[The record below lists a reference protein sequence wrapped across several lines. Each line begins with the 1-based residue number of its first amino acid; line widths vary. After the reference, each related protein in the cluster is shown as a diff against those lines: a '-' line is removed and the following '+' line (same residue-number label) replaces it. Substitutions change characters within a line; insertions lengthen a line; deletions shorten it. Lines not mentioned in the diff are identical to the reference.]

1 MDTANVMDTGGG
13 WADVG
18 NERLPAPTHA
28 RALGW
33 GKVIRMR
40 TCAKKLGLIRGS
52 WQLEVLHVLV
62 GQAVLLRHGRSGL

>member
-1 MDTANVMDTGGG
+1 MDTANVMETGGG

-18 NERLPAPTHA
+18 NERLPAPTYA
-28 RALGW
+28 RARGAEQSDHNT
-33 GKVIRMR
+33 G
-40 TCAKKLGLIRGS
+40 AEKLRLIRGS